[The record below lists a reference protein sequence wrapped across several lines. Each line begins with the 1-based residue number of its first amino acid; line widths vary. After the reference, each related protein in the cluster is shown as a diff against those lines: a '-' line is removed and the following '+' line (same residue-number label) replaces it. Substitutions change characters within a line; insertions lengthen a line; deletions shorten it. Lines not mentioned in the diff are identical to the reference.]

1 MKLGLALSGGGFRA
15 TAYHLGVLAR
25 LAEEDLLKDV
35 TDLSTVSGGSLC
47 IGMVLAINAFR
58 WPSRQEYLEK
68 VVPQARRHMTTY
80 NLQTGLLRRL
90 LRSPWR
96 IFQSKA
102 NDLSLLMREKWGV
115 TASLSDLPVSPRWM
129 INATCYE
136 SGKNWRF
143 ERFRMGD
150 YVVGYTNDVNIP
162 LSDALA
168 ASAGFPG
175 LIGPL
180 ELKTTDRTWFQYI
193 RHSNAAHSADGPESA
208 PARKTET
215 ITPAFKRVHL
225 WDGGVYD
232 NQGLEALHDFN
243 TGWRVG
249 IDFLVISDGSGKPKP
264 EAYHLGAQVFLRII
278 TGVMMDQIRS
288 LRARAI
294 FERIQDHGDKG
305 AYLTIGNSCHD
316 VLADVGRETELAG
329 LCQEY
334 LSEDDAQ
341 RAGDFPTVIRQL
353 TLDEFELLFRHGYE
367 VADYTLVG
375 YYPDLFKHV
384 PYKTATSAPLTP

>member
-25 LAEEDLLKDV
+25 LAREDLLEDV
-35 TDLSTVSGGSLC
+35 AQLSTVSGGSLC
-47 IGMVLAINAFR
+47 IGMVFAINEFR
-58 WPSRQEYLEK
+58 WPGSQEYLEK
-68 VVPQARRHMTTY
+68 IVPQAHIHMTTY
-80 NLQTGLLRRL
+80 NLQLGLLRRL

-96 IFQSKA
+96 LFQTKA
-102 NDLSLLMREKWGV
+102 NDLSGLMRQKWGV
-115 TASLSDLPVSPRWM
+115 TASLRDLPTRPRWM

-136 SGKNWRF
+136 TGKNWRF

-150 YVVGYTNDVNIP
+150 YVVGYTNDVDIP

-180 ELKTTDRTWFQYI
+180 VLKTGGRSWYKYEQHPDTGL
-193 RHSNAAHSADGPESA
+193 SAGEADTS
-208 PARKTET
+208 PARKTKP
-215 ITPAFKRVHL
+215 ITPAFNQVHL

-243 TGWRVG
+243 TGWREG

-264 EAYHLGAQVFLRII
+264 EAYRLGAQVFLRII

-294 FERIQDHGDKG
+294 FERIQNHGDKG
-305 AYLTIGNSCHD
+305 VYLTIGNTCHE
-316 VLADVGRETELAG
+316 VIASVGREAELAD
-329 LCQEY
+329 LCQAC
-334 LSEDDAQ
+334 LSDSDAE
-341 RAGDFPTVIRQL
+341 RAGNFPTVIRQL
-353 TLDEFELLFRHGYE
+353 TPDEFELLSRHGYE
-367 VADYTLVG
+367 VADYTLVA
-375 YYPDLFKHV
+375 YYPDQFKHV
-384 PYKTATSAPLTP
+384 PYGKTM

>member
-35 TDLSTVSGGSLC
+35 SDLSTVSGGSLC
-47 IGMVLAINAFR
+47 IGMVFAINDFH
-58 WPSRQEYLEK
+58 WPSSQEYLEK
-68 VVPQARRHMTTY
+68 VVPQARLHMTTY
-80 NLQTGLLRRL
+80 NLQTGLLQRL
-90 LRSPWR
+90 LRAPWR

-102 NDLSLLMREKWGV
+102 KDLSLLMREKWGV
-115 TASLSDLPVSPRWM
+115 TASLKDLPASPRWM

-136 SGKNWRF
+136 TGKNWRF

-150 YVVGYTNDVNIP
+150 YVVGYTNDVDIP

-180 ELKTTDRTWFQYI
+180 ELKTTDRSWYQYI
-193 RHSNAAHSADGPESA
+193 QHPEAISNADEPKSA
-208 PARKTET
+208 PARKTEP

-243 TGWRVG
+243 TGWRAG

-278 TGVMMDQIRS
+278 TGILMDQVRS

-305 AYLTIGNSCHD
+305 VYLTIGNSCGE
-316 VLADVGRETELAG
+316 VLADADREADRAE
-329 LCQEY
+329 LCQEC
-334 LSEDDAQ
+334 LSESDAR

-353 TLDEFELLFRHGYE
+353 TSSEFELLYRHGYE

-384 PYKTATSAPLTP
+384 AYKNA